1 MNPETNTKPSV
12 KRLSFILSESAFGEL
27 QALADQSQKSMT
39 ELVRYGIGL
48 MRVAEDAKRQKLRL
62 MVVDSDNKAVREIVI
77 PS

>member
-1 MNPETNTKPSV
+1 MTSQGNTKPSV
-12 KRLSFILSESAFGEL
+12 KRLSFILSESAFSEL